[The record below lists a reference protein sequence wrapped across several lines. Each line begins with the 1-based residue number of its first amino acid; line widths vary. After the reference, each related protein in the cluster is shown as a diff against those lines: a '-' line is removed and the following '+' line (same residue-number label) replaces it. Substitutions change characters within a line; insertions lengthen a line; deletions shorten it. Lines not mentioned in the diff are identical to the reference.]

1 MSTPTVFLSAASDDL
16 KDWRDILHKSFERAG
31 CKVFAQGQSL
41 GAAAGD
47 VLRLLRQHLDK
58 SDFVIRLAGL
68 AYGVDP
74 DQPAVAE
81 HPEFQCSYTQY
92 EYYYAHLHRKQLI
105 AFVCAVEFPYLQFTE
120 KGADDADRERRR
132 LLQLAHRQRVAKGRF
147 TGTPFEGHSVRQ
159 LNEPVADV
167 SKLLEAVAAAVGT
180 IHDCSQTC
188 LTSAQ
193 AELKELAAKRHD
205 ELLAYIADMPTRVA
219 DELERRRMIRPAVQF
234 KSDVSRII
242 KYAPAELIGREAEI
256 ALLDDAWDQACRRVA
271 GVGIGILANPTTARS
286 HLPLAL
292 EDALVCDNASI
303 LRSAARYI

>member
-16 KDWRDILHKSFERAG
+16 KDWRDILHKAFERAG

-132 LLQLAHRQRVAKGRF
+132 
-147 TGTPFEGHSVRQ
+147 
-159 LNEPVADV
+159 
-167 SKLLEAVAAAVGT
+167 
-180 IHDCSQTC
+180 
-188 LTSAQ
+188 
-193 AELKELAAKRHD
+193 
-205 ELLAYIADMPTRVA
+205 
-219 DELERRRMIRPAVQF
+219 MIRPAVEL

-271 GVGIGILANPTTARS
+271 GVGIGILANPTTAKS

-303 LRSAARYI
+303 LRSATRHI